1 MKPEDLERLRE
12 VSQDFSRFRD
22 NTTDGQGNNLHDIKN
37 TFDYVAKT
45 VEERQLEGT
54 TFGSNLAAKAK
65 EASNVLSQLWVCLK
79 DLETSINSFV
89 DAQAA
94 NNNGGSGIGGQGST
108 SVTAT
113 GAAGA
118 AGAAGTT
125 VAAPQKSAAEV
136 AQEVWQGKWGVGTD
150 RVQRLRDAGYDPDE
164 VQRLVNQTAPKSSGS
179 SGTRYSPPVQKPV
192 PTPKSAPNPT
202 RLTDTGTG
210 GTRTTTT
217 QQPVTLKPNDLKDG
231 RSVPTSTPK
240 SSLRDG
246 F

>member
-108 SVTAT
+108 SGAAAS
-113 GAAGA
+113 GAAAGA
-118 AGAAGTT
+118 VA
-125 VAAPQKSAAEV
+125 AAPQKSAAEV

-179 SGTRYSPPVQKPV
+179 SGSKYYTPPVQKPV
-192 PTPKSAPNPT
+192 PTPQSAPNPT

-210 GTRTTTT
+210 GTRTTPARPVPAT
-217 QQPVTLKPNDLKDG
+217 QRGNNDRWADIG
-231 RSVPTSTPK
+231 
-240 SSLRDG
+240 
-246 F
+246 